1 MRLTCRLLM
10 VAGMATTL
18 HACGTKPTSPSS
30 DCDGCRIEL
39 FRVATI
45 SDSIDRGALPD
56 QMIHAMGDPSRGI
69 FVTARERTKVF
80 AFRSAGESVSVI
92 GRAGDGPGEFR
103 SARRLFVGPG
113 DSLFVSDWGS
123 GRISVFS
130 PDDKFVRTQ
139 RLPHFPAFALD
150 DGRFIVADQLD
161 GARQGGRPLLLMGKD
176 GAPVGS
182 FGPEIPT
189 GRPPQRLFER
199 RLAAPARNGGVWAV
213 APGRYTLERWDAATG
228 ALRASIPIR
237 TAWFAETASWPEDER
252 VRPPAVVESLWE
264 DRDGLVWFLIR
275 VADSNWKPRAQPN
288 VERAVDAVEYDQTY
302 DWMVEVV
309 DPRSG
314 AVLASRRSPAALWG
328 RPPSSLL
335 VSARAIEPD
344 ETARFD
350 VWSARLVRQD
360 PK

>member
-1 MRLTCRLLM
+1 M
-10 VAGMATTL
+10 VSGMAAAL
-18 HACGTKPTSPSS
+18 LACGTKRISPSS
-30 DCDGCRIEL
+30 NCDGCSIEL

-45 SDSIDRGALPD
+45 SDSIERGALPD
-56 QMIHAMGDPSRGI
+56 QMIHTMGDPSRGI
-69 FVTARERTKVF
+69 FVTSRERTKVF
-80 AFRSAGESVSVI
+80 AFRSAGQSVSVI

-113 DSLFVSDWGS
+113 DSLFVSDWGN

-139 RLPHFPAFALD
+139 RLPNFPSFALD
-150 DGRFIVADQLD
+150 DGRFVVTDQLES
-161 GARQGGRPLLLMGKD
+161 GRGERPLLLMGKD
-176 GAPVGS
+176 GALVGS
-182 FGPEIPT
+182 FGPEIPS

-199 RLAAPARNGGVWAV
+199 RLGAPARDGGVWAV

-228 ALRASIPIR
+228 ALRASIPIH
-237 TAWFAETASWPEDER
+237 TAWFAETAAWPADER
-252 VRPPAVVESLWE
+252 VRPPAVIESLWE

-275 VADSNWKPRAQPN
+275 VADSHWKPRAQPN

-314 AVLASRRSPAALWG
+314 AVLASRRYPAALWG

-335 VSARAIEPD
+335 VSARAIESD
-344 ETARFD
+344 EIARFD
-350 VWSARLVRQD
+350 VWQPRLVR
-360 PK
+360 PRPE